1 MITPEYVRVMAAYN
15 AELNR
20 RVYGAAATLS
30 EAQRREDCGAFW
42 HSIHGTLSHLIWAD
56 QMWMSRFDGWER
68 PQVKIADS
76 GSFCDGPFAD
86 MAHTRAVSD
95 DRLSAWAQRLDAAWL
110 AGALTWFSGSTGAEV
125 TRPRALLV
133 AHMFNHQT
141 HHRGQAH
148 ALLTRFGAETGA
160 TDLPFVLG

>member
-1 MITPEYVRVMAAYN
+1 MITPAYVRVMAAYN

-20 RVYGAAATLS
+20 RLYGAAATLS

-42 HSIHGTLSHLIWAD
+42 RSIHGTLSHLLWAD
-56 QMWMSRFDGWER
+56 QIWMSRFDGWDAPGVRLAE
-68 PQVKIADS
+68 S
-76 GSFCDGPFAD
+76 GQFFDGPFEA
-86 MAHTRAVSD
+86 MTLARAALD
-95 DRLSAWAQRLDAAWL
+95 GRLAAWAERVDDAWL
-110 AGALTWFSGSTGAEV
+110 SGTLSWFSGATGQQV

-133 AHMFNHQT
+133 THLFNHQT

-148 ALLTRFGAETGA
+148 ALLTRFGVETGA